1 MSTEG
6 RSIPGYTRGVGETDP
21 TPEPPWQRR
30 PERSRRTPLTRDA
43 IVEAALRVLDR
54 EGYDGS
60 SMRAVADE
68 LGTGPASLYWHVRNK
83 DELLNLV
90 IDRVSGELEIPDPD
104 PEHWQEQVKDVARQM
119 RALMHR
125 HPGVARIT
133 LGRIP
138 VGPNVVEVNERILA
152 ILREAGLPD
161 RTAAYVVDLFSLY
174 IGAYAYEESLGLASP
189 TGEELPPDQVAGMI
203 KGYFESLPPE
213 RFPNTLA
220 IVDELFA
227 GDVDD
232 RFEFGLDVLVKGLAA
247 TEVG

>member
-1 MSTEG
+1 M
-6 RSIPGYTRGVGETDP
+6 TDP
-21 TPEPPWQRR
+21 QQTPEPPWLRR
-30 PERSRRTPLTRDA
+30 PLRSRRTPLTRDS
-43 IVEAALRVLDR
+43 IVDAALLVLDR
-54 EGYDGS
+54 QGYDGF

-68 LGTGPASLYWHVRNK
+68 LGTGPASLYWHVKNK

-90 IDRVSGELEIPDPD
+90 IDRVAGELEVPQPN
-104 PEHWQEQVKDVARQM
+104 PQHWQNQVKEVARQM

-138 VGPNVVEVNERILA
+138 VGPNIIETNERILA

-189 TGEELPPDQVAGMI
+189 TGEDLPPDQVVGMI
-203 KGYFESLPPE
+203 RGYFESLPPE
-213 RFPNTLA
+213 RFPHTLA
-220 IVDELFA
+220 IVDQLFA
-227 GDVDD
+227 GGFDE

-247 TEVG
+247 TKEP